1 MREAGK
7 RDELIRSHLPLARH
21 CARRYHRGSEP
32 LEDLEQVASLALV
45 RAAETFDSGR
55 GTAFSSYAVP
65 CMLGA
70 IKRHYRDCGWALHV
84 PRGLKDAATRIEQLA
99 REGPQVSTAAELAEL
114 AGITAEEVVQARE
127 AYLGMHTDSLD
138 RAFAVAEEG
147 GVFRL
152 LDRLGEEDAGIDRA
166 CDRAALDT
174 MLSGLDSRDR
184 LLVTMYYREGQT
196 QAQIGKQLG
205 YSQMHVSRLLRRAV
219 QRLSL
224 AVAA

>member
-1 MREAGK
+1 MRDAHE
-7 RDELIRSHLPLARH
+7 RDELIRSHLPLARN

-45 RAAETFDSGR
+45 RAAATFDSDR

-84 PRGLKDAATRIEQLA
+84 PRGLKDVATRVEQLA
-99 REGPQVSTAAELAEL
+99 RDGPQVLTVAELAEL
-114 AGITAEEVVQARE
+114 AGITTEEVVEARE

-138 RAFAVAEEG
+138 RACAVAEEG
-147 GVFRL
+147 GVFSL
-152 LDRLGEEDAGIDRA
+152 LDRLGEEDAALDRA
-166 CDRAALDT
+166 CDRVALDT

-184 LLVTMYYREGQT
+184 LLVTLYYREGRT

-205 YSQMHVSRLLRRAV
+205 YSQMHISRLLRRAV